1 MTEPLMPPQKKN
13 PQKRSTVPTLPP
25 AQRSRAALGLAIAA
39 GRGQFAL
46 QHCADCGAVQ
56 YPPRDACCKCLSVAL
71 EWRETEPAGEV
82 LAETT
87 IRVSPDPYF
96 RERLP
101 WRIGTV
107 QLAAGPVAVCHLHGD
122 VGRGDHVRLALK
134 LDRAGQGVM
143 VALPREES
151 EFMQDDPMLRAMSS
165 DPKHRRVLITDVRS
179 PLALP
184 LAQAVLKAGAAQ
196 VFLGEPEHWRRWEGR
211 AGFEAMEN
219 FSLMPL
225 DVTDTASVS
234 RLAAEIGGKVD
245 ILINTAQFIRP
256 GGVLGNDTIFAR
268 EGMETNVL
276 GLMRLAQGFGPA
288 MASRTADGVN
298 SAVAWVNI
306 LSAGALAPEAGFGGF
321 DASQAAARS
330 LSQTLRAEFAGSGL
344 RVMNVYTGP
353 VDDEWHQPL
362 PPPKVTPRA
371 LARTVVSGLVD
382 GLEEVACGDVAKD
395 ALARWLDNPALMER
409 EMRGNGA

>member
-1 MTEPLMPPQKKN
+1 MTEPLKTPQKKN

-25 AQRSRAALGLAIAA
+25 AQRSRAALGVAIAA

-71 EWRETEPAGEV
+71 NWRETDPTGEV

-122 VGRGDHVRLALK
+122 VGRGDPVRLVLK

-143 VALPREES
+143 VALPQKES

-165 DPKHRRVLITDVRS
+165 DPKHRRVLITDARS

-184 LAQAVLKAGAAQ
+184 LAQALLKAGAAQ
-196 VFLGEPEHWRRWEGR
+196 VFLGEPEHWRRWDGR
-211 AGFEAMEN
+211 AVLEEMEN
-219 FSLMPL
+219 VSLMPL
-225 DVTDTASVS
+225 DVTDAASVS

-256 GGVLGNDTIFAR
+256 GGVLGGDTISAR
-268 EGMETNVL
+268 DGMETNVL
-276 GLMRLAQGFGPA
+276 GLLRLAQGFGPA

-298 SAVAWVNI
+298 SAVAWVNL
-306 LSAGALAPEAGFGGF
+306 LSVGALAPAAGFGGF

-330 LSQTLRAEFAGSGL
+330 LSQTLRAEFSGSGL

-362 PPPKVTPRA
+362 PPPKVSPRV
-371 LARTVVSGLVD
+371 LARTVVSGLIN

-395 ALARWLDNPALMER
+395 ALARWLDDPALMER
-409 EMRGNGA
+409 EMRGNGS

>member
-1 MTEPLMPPQKKN
+1 MTEPLAPPPKKD
-13 PQKRSTVPTLPP
+13 PQKRSRVPTLPP

-71 EWRETEPAGEV
+71 EWRETDRAGEV

-107 QLAAGPVAVCHLHGD
+107 QLAAGPVAVCHLHGE
-122 VGRGDHVRLALK
+122 VGRCDRVSLALK
-134 LDRAGQGVM
+134 LDKAGQGVM
-143 VALPREES
+143 VALPEQGS
-151 EFMQDDPMLRAMSS
+151 EWMQDDPMLREMSC
-165 DPKHRRVLITDVRS
+165 DPKHRRVLITDARS

-184 LAQAVLKAGAAQ
+184 LAQALLKAGAAT
-196 VFLGEPEHWRRWEGR
+196 VFVGEPEDWRRWEGR
-211 AGFEAMEN
+211 AAFEKIEN
-219 FSLMPL
+219 VTLMPL
-225 DVTDTASVS
+225 DVTDTASIS

-256 GGVLGNDTIFAR
+256 GGVMGGDTVFAR

-288 MASRTADGVN
+288 MTSRTADGVN
-298 SAVAWVNI
+298 SAVAWVNL
-306 LSAGALAPEAGFGGF
+306 LSVGALAPDAGFGGF

-353 VDDEWHQPL
+353 IDDEWHQPL
-362 PPPKVTPRA
+362 PPPKVSPRA

-395 ALARWLDNPALMER
+395 ALARWLDDPALVER
-409 EMRGNGA
+409 ETRGGGA